1 MTHVTLVNRTNEVVR
16 LALFMAPVLNPTL
29 DTIAWKVVSP
39 PPGGSTVIEIPDDF
53 AVLARYSRDP
63 ANPSELDMQTAAVA
77 FAEFTANFAIEGAT
91 SVDGRAI
98 GAVIRQQFTDL
109 VMNEVRVVNHYPIGV
124 ELSIL
129 KDGSPIH
136 APRVLWP
143 GAMSMEDIRGAI
155 HVAVVSQFVFAGE
168 RLVQEEIGLTQVE
181 LPPNGTLVVTG
192 SMWTGYTLSVM

>member
-53 AVLARYSRDP
+53 AVRARYSRDP

-91 SVDGRAI
+91 SADGRAI

-136 APRVLWP
+136 APQVLWP

-192 SMWTGYTLSVM
+192 SMWTGYALSVM